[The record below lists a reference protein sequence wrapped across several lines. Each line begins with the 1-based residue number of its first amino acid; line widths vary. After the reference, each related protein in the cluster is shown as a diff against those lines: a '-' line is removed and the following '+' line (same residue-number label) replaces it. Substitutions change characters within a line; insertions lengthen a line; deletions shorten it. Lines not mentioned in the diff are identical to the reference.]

1 MAKIR
6 KLVAPTPECAR
17 RMAMAMHP
25 GARVNVLNVEEADLI
40 EVREFLD
47 ELRKR
52 SKEQKKQPRNHSRA
66 SGFEKNPRLMAEQWN
81 DGKPKTDA

>member
-1 MAKIR
+1 
-6 KLVAPTPECAR
+6 
-17 RMAMAMHP
+17 MAMHP

-52 SKEQKKQPRNHSRA
+52 SKEQKKQPRSVGARA
-66 SGFEKNPRLMAEQWN
+66 SEQENGW
-81 DGKPKTDA
+81 PKAHR

>member
-52 SKEQKKQPRNHSRA
+52 SKEQKKQPRHHSQA
-66 SGFEKNPRLMAEQWN
+66 SGS
-81 DGKPKTDA
+81 GKCRG